1 MNRRETKAGV
11 LVVDDDRDVRELLAE
26 LLSQEG
32 YHVIMAASAEEALAR
47 LDTVIPDLVV
57 SDLMMPGMDGSELLA
72 RLGSDPRYA
81 TIPTILLTAA
91 GELMAERAV
100 AEAQLRTLL
109 VHKPIRIG
117 EFLHLVSWR
126 LDNAPSIGVPPVALP
141 EGSGVHHLD

>member
-26 LLSQEG
+26 LLAQEG
-32 YHVIMAASAEEALAR
+32 YHVIMAATAEEALAR
-47 LDTVIPDLVV
+47 LETVIPDLIV
-57 SDLMMPGMDGSELLA
+57 SDLMMPGMDGAELLA
-72 RLGSDPRYA
+72 RLGSDARYA
-81 TIPTILLTAA
+81 AIPTILLTAA

-100 AEAQLRTLL
+100 AEAGLRTLL

-126 LDNAPSIGVPPVALP
+126 LDNAPALGVPPVALS
-141 EGSGVHHLD
+141 EGSGLHSLD

>member
-26 LLSQEG
+26 LLTQEG

-47 LDTVIPDLVV
+47 TETVIPDLIV
-57 SDLMMPGMDGSELLA
+57 SDLMMPGMDGAELLA
-72 RLGSDPRYA
+72 RLASDARYA
-81 TIPTILLTAA
+81 AIPTILLTAA

-100 AEAQLRTLL
+100 AEAGLRTLL

-126 LDNAPSIGVPPVALP
+126 LDNAPSLGRAPAPLP
-141 EGSGVHHLD
+141 EGSGLPHLD